1 MPGILTLCAVICL
14 IVIPTHSWAQ
24 ESLLQEEAETRVAP
38 ASRWSVETS
47 LTFPTARIYM
57 AKASYRAS
65 KKIDLGVGVAF
76 QNWENVETAPR
87 GQSNAWTLLVSYRQ
101 YLWRGLHVEAELW
114 PAHNRFESYVDGLT
128 YSGLEMWAE
137 YKVGYVFHLS
147 RRLHVEAELWPAHN
161 RFESYVDGLTY
172 SGLEMWAEYK
182 VGYVFHLSPR
192 LHVIPQPG
200 IGHAVWMQTRWPDF
214 GDGSY
219 GEMVRGS
226 LIFVPQVLVGWRL

>member
-147 RRLHVEAELWPAHN
+147 
-161 RFESYVDGLTY
+161 
-172 SGLEMWAEYK
+172 
-182 VGYVFHLSPR
+182 PR